1 MCRIEEECFV
11 ISPRPIATCLG
22 LLLLLGLVQAGATPT
37 PAAAPPVKP
46 ESTADHS
53 KFKELQGPF
62 ASGPEVTQACLG
74 CHTEA
79 AKQVHKSIHWTW
91 ELNNP
96 DTGQRLGK
104 KHLVN
109 SYCVSITS
117 NYARCTS
124 CHVGYGWKDG
134 GFDFSSEQNVD
145 CLVCHDTTG
154 AYKKFPTGA
163 GHPAYQDT
171 EFGGKPVK
179 AVDLVQ
185 VAQQVGRTSRATC
198 GACHFSGGGG
208 DGVKHGDMDTSL
220 GKPGEA
226 LDVHMNAEGL
236 NYSCATCHTFINHQ
250 STGSRYA
257 VTAKDETGI
266 AMPGVKET
274 RATCESC
281 HGSAPHQQDINNRLN
296 THVDKV
302 ACETCHI
309 PAMAR
314 GGKATKTWWDWST
327 AGQKGEDGKPL
338 VKKDAKGNVTYDG
351 MKGDFVWGENL
362 IPEYFWFDGQVRY
375 SLLEDKIDDA
385 KGVAEINSIRGS
397 YGDPKARIWPF
408 KVMRGK
414 QPYDTEN
421 KTLLVGH
428 LFGKDDA
435 AYWKTFDWDKAL
447 RAGMQEAKAVG
458 QTDGDYSGNY
468 AFIETKMYWPL
479 THMVAPKEEALD
491 CESCHSRDGRLAKL
505 TGFYLPGRD
514 ANAWI
519 DRVGWFLVIATLA
532 GVLLHGL
539 ARLFIRRR
547 SA

>member
-1 MCRIEEECFV
+1 V

-22 LLLLLGLVQAGATPT
+22 LLLLLGLAQAGATPT
-37 PAAAPPVKP
+37 PTPSQAGAPPPKP

-62 ASGPEVTQACLG
+62 ASGPEVTQACLS

-124 CHVGYGWKDG
+124 CHVGYGWKDAS
-134 GFDFSSEQNVD
+134 FDFTAEQNVD

-171 EFGGKPVK
+171 EFQGKPVK

-185 VAQQVGRTSRATC
+185 VAQHVGRTSRATC
-198 GACHFSGGGG
+198 GACHFTGGGG

-220 GKPGEA
+220 GKPGEV

-281 HGSAPHQQDINNRLN
+281 HGAAPHQADLNNRLN
-296 THVDKV
+296 THADKV
-302 ACETCHI
+302 ACQTCHI

-327 AGQKGEDGKPL
+327 AGQKGDDGKPL
-338 VKKDAKGNVTYDG
+338 VKKDEKGNVTYDG

-362 IPEYFWFDGQVRY
+362 TPEYFWFDGQVRY
-375 SLLEDKIDDA
+375 SLLEEKIDDSA
-385 KGVAEINSIRGS
+385 GVAEINSIRGS

-435 AYWKTFDWDKAL
+435 AYWKTYDWDKAL

-458 QTDGDYSGNY
+458 QTGGDYSGNY
-468 AFIETKMYWPL
+468 GFIETQMYWPL
-479 THMVAPKEEALD
+479 THMVAPKEEALGCD
-491 CESCHSRDGRLAKL
+491 SCHSRDGRLAKL

-519 DRVGWFLVIATLA
+519 DRIGWFLVIATLA

>member
-1 MCRIEEECFV
+1 V

-22 LLLLLGLVQAGATPT
+22 LLLLLGLAQAGATPN
-37 PAAAPPVKP
+37 PAAAPPPKP

-62 ASGPEVTQACLG
+62 ASGPEVTQACLA

-134 GFDFSSEQNVD
+134 SFDFTSEQNVD
-145 CLVCHDTTG
+145 CLACHDTTG
-154 AYKKFPTGA
+154 SYKKFPTGA

-185 VAQQVGRTSRATC
+185 VAQHVGRTSRATC

-281 HGSAPHQQDINNRLN
+281 HGLAPHKPDINNRLN

-338 VKKDAKGNVTYDG
+338 IKKDAKGNVTYDG

-362 IPEYFWFDGQVRY
+362 TPEYFWFDGQVRY
-375 SLLEDKIDDA
+375 SLLEDKIDDST
-385 KGVAEINSIRGS
+385 GVAEINSIRGS

-435 AYWKTFDWDKAL
+435 AYWKTYDWDKAL

-458 QTDGDYSGNY
+458 QTGGDYSGKF

-491 CESCHSRDGRLAKL
+491 CESCHSHDGRLAKL

-514 ANAWI
+514 ANTWI
-519 DRVGWFLVIATLA
+519 DRIGWFLVIATLA